1 MASSQGMLMRLTRK
15 GRVLK
20 SHICRKVKVLNALA
34 WEIRFGDEKYL
45 LIIIFKYLTS

>member
-1 MASSQGMLMRLTRK
+1 MRLTRK

-20 SHICRKVKVLNALA
+20 SPICIKVKILNVLA

-45 LIIIFKYLTS
+45 LIIIFKHLIS